1 MTNDGRLERSRSRT
15 YGEVEA
21 DGARDAD
28 ETRATERAER
38 RAMRTRS
45 MERRDE
51 AMMTAMSGVF
61 ATACGVLRFGLPATG
76 GLACWAAAAANSGEG
91 LLGAL
96 GGALLVGTT
105 LGVCAMIF
113 AAMSATFSGVAM
125 AWIMVRRWLKAAP
138 GMRRS
143 ASRGSRS
150 PPAGRPSRDYDGG
163 NGDGR
168 RGPNPG
174 LDKSRSFSYGDWD
187 PIVPVVDP
195 RAPERL
201 GSVRGEQVV
210 RDPRQWGTHKR
221 PADFRRE
228 NRDLERRSSIRRDE
242 DDDSLGSSQWRSRA
256 AYRQAEGF
264 SDASL
269 VGTAAAQAETAV
281 WSNPHEEVIKK
292 FTPKER
298 LLPPT
303 PPKPKHAHIPT
314 ATLIAMGGASL
325 QSHIGHNG
333 KDILSNARKN
343 RASNVT
349 RTGSASDTVVKGMFG
364 FDVSVPEIPDRQQ
377 QSFANDGDDQ
387 AAAIARARFEHNLSS
402 SFERPR
408 RDFEAEFLNVVM
420 QRDEIDE
427 DEDDTMRSLRGTR

>member
-51 AMMTAMSGVF
+51 AMMRAMSGVF

-113 AAMSATFSGVAM
+113 AVMSATFSGVAM

-228 NRDLERRSSIRRDE
+228 NRDLERRSSIRQDE

-314 ATLIAMGGASL
+314 ETLIAMGGASL

-364 FDVSVPEIPDRQQ
+364 FDVSVPET
-377 QSFANDGDDQ
+377 G
-387 AAAIARARFEHNLSS
+387 
-402 SFERPR
+402 
-408 RDFEAEFLNVVM
+408 V
-420 QRDEIDE
+420 
-427 DEDDTMRSLRGTR
+427 GTSDV